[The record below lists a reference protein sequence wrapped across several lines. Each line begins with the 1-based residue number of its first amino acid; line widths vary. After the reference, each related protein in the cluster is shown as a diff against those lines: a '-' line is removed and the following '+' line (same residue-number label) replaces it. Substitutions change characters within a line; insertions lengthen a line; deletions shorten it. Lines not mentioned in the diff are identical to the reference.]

1 MEMPKVRQLITS
13 NARRLMIAAALVA
26 GVLAM
31 GAIVTVALTPDPH
44 YVCDGV
50 ERTFG
55 GCDPDQPTFTGNGCS
70 AVGAEFGVQLNQ
82 RIVTI
87 LQGDDVVDGQGKSAR
102 VNAAEYLT
110 TTRANQYLREI
121 GIVAD
126 CGADEFLAA
135 AEAEFSDELKTDLG
149 PALSEFQDH
158 DYTYEEWRADLRKTL
173 RAIDMDEDAQV
184 PRYLG

>member
-1 MEMPKVRQLITS
+1 
-13 NARRLMIAAALVA
+13 MIAAALVA
-26 GVLAM
+26 GVLAI
-31 GAIVTVALTPDPH
+31 GAIVTVALTPDPPDPH
-44 YVCDGV
+44 EVCDGV

-55 GCDPDQPTFTGNGCS
+55 GCDPDQPSFTGDSCS

-82 RIVTI
+82 RIVAI
-87 LQGDDVVDGQGKSAR
+87 LRGDDVVDGQGKSAR

-110 TTRANQYLREI
+110 TTRANQHLREI

-126 CGADEFLAA
+126 CGGDEFLAA

-158 DYTYEEWRADLRKTL
+158 EYTYEEWRANLRKTL
-173 RAIDMDEDAQV
+173 RVIDMDEDALLQSASASW
-184 PRYLG
+184 L